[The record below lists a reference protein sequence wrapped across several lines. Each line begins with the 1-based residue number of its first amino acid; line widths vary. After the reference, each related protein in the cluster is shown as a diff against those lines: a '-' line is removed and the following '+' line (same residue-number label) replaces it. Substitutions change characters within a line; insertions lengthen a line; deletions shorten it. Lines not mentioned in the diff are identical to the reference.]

1 MKFLPL
7 FNLFLLLLPYYGSSQ
22 FALPSPDMHN
32 LGLAN
37 SSLLHQGAFA
47 FYSNPASLNTNS
59 LISCMQRAYASDLSV
74 TQNALAIQ
82 LPYTW
87 NPSFALQSF
96 GNHLYRANSV
106 SASAAIAL
114 NANFSIGTLLQLQ
127 ALPLEVGN
135 YHYQLGA
142 KAGLIWH
149 VSNVLGVG
157 LVIQNPS
164 LASQA
169 MQFGMQYKPIKNFT
183 ITYAS
188 QVNHSFGHT
197 KQLGFSYTIKEK
209 VVATT
214 GVRFHPFLSSAGFQ
228 FPYQKWQ
235 FQFSSQFAEQLG
247 FSSAISLSY
256 AWKK

>member
-1 MKFLPL
+1 MKFSHL
-7 FNLFLLLLPYYGSSQ
+7 FNLFLLLLPLYATSQ
-22 FALPSPDMHN
+22 IALPNPDIHN

-47 FYSNPASLNTNS
+47 FYSNPASLNSSS
-59 LISCMQRAYASDLSV
+59 LISCIQRVYASDLSV
-74 TQNALAIQ
+74 NHNALAIQ

-96 GNHLYRANSV
+96 GNHLYRANSI
-106 SASAAIAL
+106 SASAATAL
-114 NANFSIGTLLQLQ
+114 NANFYIGTLLQLQ
-127 ALPLEVGN
+127 ALPLELGN
-135 YHYQLGA
+135 YDFQLSA
-142 KAGLIWH
+142 KAGLNWQ
-149 VSNVLGVG
+149 VSAILGVG

-164 LASQA
+164 LPSQA
-169 MQFGMQYKPIKNFT
+169 MQFGLQYKPIKNFS

-188 QVNHSFGHT
+188 LVNHSFGHT
-197 KQLGFSYTIKEK
+197 KQVGFSYTIKEK
-209 VVATT
+209 VVAMT